1 MTSKEEAVIMNPT
14 HTLTIVRGE
23 QPNSVGEDLVSS
35 GIKIPSDDVYEWL
48 ESNGV
53 VVEDPDVW
61 VLVTPIDVHPG
72 ELRNVI
78 ARRDVEAQ
86 S

>member
-1 MTSKEEAVIMNPT
+1 MLT

-23 QPNSVGEDLVSS
+23 QPNAVGEEFGLAGVDVSEE
-35 GIKIPSDDVYEWL
+35 VYDWFAAK
-48 ESNGV
+48 GCV
-53 VVEDPDVW
+53 VDDPDVW

-78 ARRDVEAQ
+78 AWREVRAL
-86 S
+86 